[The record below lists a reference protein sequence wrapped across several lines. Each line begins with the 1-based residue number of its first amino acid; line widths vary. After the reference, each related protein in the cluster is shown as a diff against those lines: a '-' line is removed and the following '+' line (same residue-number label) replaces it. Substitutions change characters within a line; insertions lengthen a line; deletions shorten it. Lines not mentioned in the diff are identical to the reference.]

1 MPLLLSLHTTHAMS
15 SPSPELSLLT
25 LSPSL
30 DCDMFELGTHVVVG
44 EMRPEL
50 EWAKD
55 LMSEYSD
62 LAWGGENVS
71 ADMIWPVVE
80 EIGDTEESM
89 EESLHTWGAK
99 WGATRAIIPPVTV
112 IW

>member
-1 MPLLLSLHTTHAMS
+1 MS
-15 SPSPELSLLT
+15 SPSPALSLLT

-30 DCDMFELGTHVVVG
+30 DCDMLELGTQVVVG

-50 EWAKD
+50 EWASD

-71 ADMIWPVVE
+71 ADMICPPVVE
-80 EIGDTEESM
+80 EMGETEESM

-99 WGATRAIIPPVTV
+99 WGATRAIMPPVTV